1 MSPLLWALAAL
12 LALYVAFLAAL
23 VLAGHGAHARAA
35 ARFVPDCAVL
45 LGRLARDPRV
55 PRMRRWS
62 LALVG
67 LYLLSP
73 IDLVPDFLPVIGQLD
88 DALLVLVAL
97 RGVVKA
103 AGVGI
108 VREHW
113 PGPDSSLATLLRA
126 AGYQAAR

>member
-1 MSPLLWALAAL
+1 MSP
-12 LALYVAFLAAL
+12 
-23 VLAGHGAHARAA
+23 RAA
-35 ARFVPDCAVL
+35 ARFLPDCAVL
-45 LGRLARDPRV
+45 LARLARDPRV
-55 PRMRRWS
+55 PRARRWS
-62 LALVG
+62 LALLG

-88 DALLVLVAL
+88 DALLVLLAL

-113 PGPDSSLATLLRA
+113 PGPERSLAALLRA